1 MNSFFSP
8 GMAVLRRLQ
17 FAPRFILIGI
27 SLFVPLVVTLYLL
40 VKEINVGIEFAHKER
55 LGVEYNFVLRKF
67 LQDLPQHR
75 AMVAQENISKEN
87 LTANETQIDAD
98 IDAIDRV
105 DGESGA
111 LLLATERW
119 GAIKVKWKEIKTKG
133 RQEAGASH
141 LALNADVATL
151 IVHIGDTSNLILDPS
166 LDSYYLMDTIVT
178 KLPALVQS
186 LGQAMEAGNG
196 TLVRGSIDVV
206 ERTDLIMQL
215 SLMRSTLNQI
225 RKNFEVASGDNSSIK
240 PLGAS
245 LHQLDD
251 ATTALLLI
259 LDRKI
264 VHAGRLAIGGA
275 EYLAAAKTAVD
286 ASFVY
291 YDAVSPVLDRLLAAR
306 IAEFENRKLSIALI
320 AFVGW
325 AIGLYLLA
333 AFYLAMIQTIN
344 TANQAAKRI
353 AGGDLTGTIAR
364 SGRGE
369 IGKIL
374 DVMQTM
380 QANLARL
387 VHEVRKSAGSVSLA
401 GEEIALGN
409 DDLSTR
415 TEEQASALEETA
427 ASMEELASTTQQN
440 AQHSK
445 EAVRLAQGA
454 IEVAA
459 HGKGIVG
466 DVVTTIDK
474 VHESSKQ
481 IVSIIDVIEGIAF
494 QTNLLALNAAV
505 EAARA
510 GEHGLGFSVVASE
523 VRTLAHRS
531 AAAAKDIKTLIG
543 NAVDKV
549 HDGTKLAREAEK
561 AMDEIVGSAKKVA
574 VLIEEVASASEEQSA
589 GIEQVNSAMMQIEG
603 VTQKNAALVEEAT
616 ATARVLRDQANALNT
631 TVSVFKLRE

>member
-1 MNSFFSP
+1 
-8 GMAVLRRLQ
+8 MAVLRRLQ

-98 IDAIDRV
+98 IAAIDRV

-151 IVHIGDTSNLILDPS
+151 IVHVGDTSNHILDPS

-186 LGQAMEAGNG
+186 LGQAMEVGNG
-196 TLVRGSIDVV
+196 ALVRGSIDVV

-245 LHQLDD
+245 LRQLDD

-306 IAEFENRKLSIALI
+306 IAEFENRKLFIGTV
-320 AFVGW
+320 AFAGW
-325 AIGLYLLA
+325 GIGLYLLV
-333 AFYLAMIQTIN
+333 AFYLAMMQTIN

-353 AGGDLTGTIAR
+353 AGGDLTGTIVR

-531 AAAAKDIKTLIG
+531 AAAAKDIKALIG

-561 AMDEIVGSAKKVA
+561 AMGRNRREREKGGGADRGSGIGFGGA
-574 VLIEEVASASEEQSA
+574 ERRHRASKFRYDANRGRDPEKRRA
-589 GIEQVNSAMMQIEG
+589 GRGGHGNSTG
-603 VTQKNAALVEEAT
+603 AT
-616 ATARVLRDQANALNT
+616 RPG
-631 TVSVFKLRE
+631 